1 MERHNGTTEQ
11 QTSYRT
17 YWLSWGLL
25 LGLTLV
31 MLLVEEFKLPAFVT
45 AAVLVSAMMIKA
57 TVIGG
62 WFMHL
67 RYERLALVL
76 SVVLGTVATAA
87 ALFVLLIPDGLAMLR
102 LAQ

>member
-1 MERHNGTTEQ
+1 MEQSRGITEQ
-11 QTSYRT
+11 HASYRT

-25 LGLTLV
+25 LTLTLV
-31 MLLVEEFKLPAFVT
+31 MLLVEEFKLSALVT
-45 AAVLVSAMMIKA
+45 VSVLVAAMLVKA

-87 ALFVLLIPDGLAMLR
+87 ALFVLLIPDGVSMFR